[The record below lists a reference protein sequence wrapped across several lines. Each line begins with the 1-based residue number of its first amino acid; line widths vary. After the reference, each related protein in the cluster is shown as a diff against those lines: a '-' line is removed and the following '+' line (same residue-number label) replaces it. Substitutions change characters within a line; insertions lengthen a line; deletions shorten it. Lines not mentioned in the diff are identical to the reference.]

1 MKNLVSIII
10 PVFKN
15 SYFLNDSLSSAINQT
30 YKNIE
35 IIVVNDGSPE
45 KERIHKI
52 VKKFKKKSNIRLI
65 NLRNNKGVGYALNM
79 GIKNSNGTYISWLSH
94 DDYLHNAKIKKQI
107 FALKK
112 SKKEICFSNFIQ
124 VDHFKNKIKTIKIS
138 KNLFE
143 PKHSILFRDNF
154 NFCSALLR
162 KNIFKKV
169 GYFDVKKKHTQDYNM
184 MFRIF
189 NIYKP
194 IILSEFLF
202 FSRTHV
208 KQNSKLFREEA
219 VLEKE
224 ALYLSKFKEMKFIF
238 LKSNLF
244 KKIYITFFLRD
255 KDLKK
260 ITYNLI
266 KLIKTQTGILYVI
279 LRTVILL
286 NEILLFIKRR

>member
-143 PKHSILFRDNF
+143 PKHSILVRDNF

-224 ALYLSKFKEMKFIF
+224 AMYLSKFKEMKFIF

-266 KLIKTQTGILYVI
+266 KLIKAQTGILYLI

>member
-30 YKNIE
+30 YKNFE

-162 KNIFKKV
+162 KNIFKKF

-224 ALYLSKFKEMKFIF
+224 AMYLSKFKEMKFIF

-266 KLIKTQTGILYVI
+266 KLIKAQTGILYLI

-286 NEILLFIKRR
+286 NEILLFIKRK

>member
-1 MKNLVSIII
+1 MKNLVSMII

-224 ALYLSKFKEMKFIF
+224 AMYLSKFKEMKFIF

-266 KLIKTQTGILYVI
+266 KLIKAQTGILYLI

>member
-224 ALYLSKFKEMKFIF
+224 AMYLSKFKEMKFIF

-266 KLIKTQTGILYVI
+266 KLIKAQTGILYLI

>member
-79 GIKNSNGTYISWLSH
+79 GIKNSKGTYISWLSH

-208 KQNSKLFREEA
+208 KQNSKLFKEEA
-219 VLEKE
+219 ILEKE
-224 ALYLSKFKEMKFIF
+224 VLYLSKFKEIKFIF
-238 LKSNLF
+238 LKSNLL

-286 NEILLFIKRR
+286 NEILLFIKSR

>member
-45 KERIHKI
+45 KKRIHKI

-79 GIKNSNGTYISWLSH
+79 GIKNSKGTYISWLSH

-202 FSRTHV
+202 FSRVHV

-266 KLIKTQTGILYVI
+266 KLIKAQTGILYLI

>member
-112 SKKEICFSNFIQ
+112 SKKEMCFSNFIQ
-124 VDHFKNKIKTIKIS
+124 GDHFKNKIKTIKIS

-224 ALYLSKFKEMKFIF
+224 AMYLSKFKEIKFIF

-266 KLIKTQTGILYVI
+266 KLIKAQTGILYLI

>member
-79 GIKNSNGTYISWLSH
+79 GIKNSKGTYISWLSH

-169 GYFDVKKKHTQDYNM
+169 GYFDVKKRHTQDYNM

-194 IILSEFLF
+194 IILGEFLF
-202 FSRTHV
+202 FSRTHI

-244 KKIYITFFLRD
+244 KKIYITFF
-255 KDLKK
+255 
-260 ITYNLI
+260 
-266 KLIKTQTGILYVI
+266 
-279 LRTVILL
+279 
-286 NEILLFIKRR
+286 FKR

>member
-79 GIKNSNGTYISWLSH
+79 GIKNSKGTYISWLSH

-169 GYFDVKKKHTQDYNM
+169 GYFDVKKRHTQDYNM

-194 IILSEFLF
+194 IILGEFLF
-202 FSRTHV
+202 FSRTHI

-266 KLIKTQTGILYVI
+266 KLLKTQTGILYLI

>member
-79 GIKNSNGTYISWLSH
+79 GIKNSKGTYISWLSH

-169 GYFDVKKKHTQDYNM
+169 GYFDVKKRHTQDYNM

-194 IILSEFLF
+194 IILGEFLF
-202 FSRTHV
+202 FSRTHI

-266 KLIKTQTGILYVI
+266 KLIKTQTGILYLI

>member
-224 ALYLSKFKEMKFIF
+224 AMYLSKFKEMKFIF

-266 KLIKTQTGILYVI
+266 KLIKAQTGILYLI

-286 NEILLFIKRR
+286 NEILLFIFFF